1 MSFTHSL
8 SCALPCVPPPLQY
21 ADPKALAHVTTP
33 VFAINGDKDLF
44 CPAAGAF
51 KTINLF
57 GGPHRRFLFL
67 GPAYGTT
74 RHHYGHFCPI
84 IGRHIKTEVFPH
96 IEAFMAE
103 FDSADTA
110 DTAAMIATK
119 HKFGCAA
126 AAPGNSAPGPP
137 QRLPLVP
144 AAVQAVGA
152 KDCA

>member
-1 MSFTHSL
+1 MPGQACAGRDPAHPSTADLATHCLL
-8 SCALPCVPPPLQY
+8 SNG
-21 ADPKALAHVTTP
+21 
-33 VFAINGDKDLF
+33 FA
-44 CPAAGAF
+44 AF